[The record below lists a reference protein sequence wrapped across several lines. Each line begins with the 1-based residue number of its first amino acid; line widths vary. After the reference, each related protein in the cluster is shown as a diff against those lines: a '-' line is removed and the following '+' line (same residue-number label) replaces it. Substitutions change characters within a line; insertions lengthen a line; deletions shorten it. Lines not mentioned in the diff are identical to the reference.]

1 MKKTML
7 PVLLVLVLLCASCSV
22 APGSEIRSVSIED
35 RLAQIDAYKET
46 IPARTEVPV
55 SPSAT
60 LSFRDIAFGSTM
72 SDVEAAESQA
82 LIQAYSNALDF
93 EPVTVYSYSMQLTYW
108 FNDYDQFYSG
118 AYSMTQ
124 NEFLPVMEDLQ
135 SHLEAE
141 FGNPNEAGYYYDSTT
156 PVTDASDEEAVAAID
171 NGEAYYFASYNGP
184 NGLRV
189 ELYIEASDSGG
200 YACYIYNSDP
210 AYMY

>member
-7 PVLLVLVLLCASCSV
+7 PLFLVLVLVCASCSA
-22 APGSEIRSVSIED
+22 APGSQINSASIEE
-35 RLAQIDAYKET
+35 RLAQIDAYKES

-60 LSFRDIAFGSTM
+60 LSFRDIAFGSMM
-72 SDVEAAESQA
+72 SDVEAAETQA
-82 LIQAYSNALDF
+82 LTQAYSNALDF

-108 FNDYDQFYSG
+108 FNDYGQFYSG

-124 NEFLPVMEDLQ
+124 SEFMPAMEDLQ
-135 SHLEAE
+135 SHLASE
-141 FGNPNEAGYYYDSTT
+141 FGDPNEAGYYYDSET
-156 PVTDASDEEAVAAID
+156 PVTDASNDEAIAVID
-171 NGEAYYFASYNGP
+171 NGEAYYFASYNGA

-200 YACYIYNSDP
+200 YACYIYYTDP